1 MDQRQ
6 IQYFVC
12 LYEEGSVT
20 RAAQRLHIVQPALS
34 MQIAKLEEELGRQLF
49 VRGSKGMTPTEHA
62 THMYALFLPV
72 LADFERARAQLLAT
86 SSELAGHARIGLPA
100 SIAQDILAPALLAFS
115 SRHPQVRV
123 SVTEAY
129 TQALVQGVAAGQ
141 LDAAIV
147 NKPRRLVLKA
157 QPVLRGGLVLV
168 TATSHRPLPAQVGFR
183 QAVKMPLVLPTR
195 QHGLRAI
202 VESACEAAGLQLHC
216 AWEVDSLGASMQLVQ
231 QRRELAS
238 LLPRTAVR
246 SRLAE
251 GSLRAHRVVGP
262 ALARELVCVS
272 HPTRPVA
279 PPAAAFLEVLLGAI
293 RACGRR

>member
-100 SIAQDILAPALLAFS
+100 SIAQDILAPALLAFA

-129 TQALVQGVAAGQ
+129 TEALVQGVAAGQ

-147 NKPRRLVLKA
+147 NKPRRLMLKA
-157 QPVLRGGLVLV
+157 QPVLRESLVLV
-168 TATSHRPLPAQVGFR
+168 TATSHRALPAQVSFR

-202 VESACEAAGLQLHC
+202 
-216 AWEVDSLGASMQLVQ
+216 MQLVQ
-231 QRRELAS
+231 QRSELAS

-262 ALARELVCVS
+262 ALVRELVCVS

-279 PPAAAFLEVLLGAI
+279 PPAAA
-293 RACGRR
+293 

>member
-1 MDQRQ
+1 MDHRQ

-129 TQALVQGVAAGQ
+129 TEALVQGVAAGQ

-147 NKPRRLVLKA
+147 NKPRRLMLKA
-157 QPVLRGGLVLV
+157 QPVLREGLVLV

-216 AWEVDSLGASMQLVQ
+216 AWEVDSLGAIMQLVQ
-231 QRRELAS
+231 QRPELAS

-251 GSLRAHRVVGP
+251 CSLRAHRVVGP

-279 PPAAAFLEVLLGAI
+279 PPAAAFLEVLIGQI
-293 RACGRR
+293 RESGGR